1 MQEQNNDSSEGNM
14 RSRERAGQ
22 AGEVFSFQEVTYPR
36 PPIKRGLQYFIGL
49 GIGAIPLAALLLS
62 AYSARNAVMSAIL
75 GQVALYGFI
84 AVFIGMIV
92 CLCIPRVRFVG
103 YGLLTMVLVAPVVF
117 FISCV
122 VSFQHACGGRYLP
135 PC

>member
-1 MQEQNNDSSEGNM
+1 MQEQNHDSPEEHI

-22 AGEVFSFQEVTYPR
+22 EGEVFSFQEVTYPR
-36 PPIKRGLQYFIGL
+36 PPLNRGLQYLIGL
-49 GIGAIPLAALLLS
+49 AIGAIPLAALLLS
-62 AYSARNAVMSAIL
+62 AYSARNAVVSGIL
-75 GQVALYGFI
+75 GPIAIYGFI
-84 AVFIGMIV
+84 AVFVGMIV

-103 YGLLTMVLVAPVVF
+103 YGLLTMVLIAPVVF

-122 VSFQHACGGRYLP
+122 VSFQHACGGRYQH

>member
-1 MQEQNNDSSEGNM
+1 MQEQNNDSPEENM
-14 RSRERAGQ
+14 KSRERAGQ
-22 AGEVFSFQEVTYPR
+22 AGEVFSFQEVVYSRR
-36 PPIKRGLQYFIGL
+36 PINRGLQYLIGL
-49 GIGAIPLAALLLS
+49 AIGAIPLGALLLS
-62 AYSARNAVMSAIL
+62 AYNVRNAIMTGIL
-75 GQVALYGFI
+75 GQIALYGFI

-103 YGLLTMVLVAPVVF
+103 YGLLTMVLIAPVVF

-122 VSFQHACGGRYLP
+122 VSMQHACGGRYQS